1 MELTLLRQ
9 KMISQLSFTLC
20 WVNFKISLSSLKFSV
35 NYLQDKEDISE
46 EKMLNKFSSSPLFF
60 QKTRRKYVK
69 SPYLSLIL
77 RINTGS
83 YRTFQFPAKGNL
95 LSRLKEA
102 SCMSLK

>member
-1 MELTLLRQ
+1 MLL
-9 KMISQLSFTLC
+9 KL
-20 WVNFKISLSSLKFSV
+20 WDFKKNLLSSPKFSV
-35 NYLQDKEDISE
+35 NFLQDKENIPE